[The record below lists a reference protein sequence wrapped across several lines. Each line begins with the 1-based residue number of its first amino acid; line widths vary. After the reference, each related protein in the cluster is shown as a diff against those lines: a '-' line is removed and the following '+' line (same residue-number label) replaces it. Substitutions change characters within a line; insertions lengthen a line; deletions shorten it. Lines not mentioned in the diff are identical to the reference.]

1 MLTTSP
7 KAHPAALAVRV
18 TTSSTDV
25 QVRGVQRLGGPA
37 LRGDEAFPMGSI
49 TKSMT
54 ATLAGVLVQEG
65 RIAWTSRVVDVLP
78 ELAPL
83 SRSEYAGVTLKDLL
97 AHRGGLAHR
106 NFKRPRGRR
115 SAAGLEGLELA
126 ELTPGLLLWPDS
138 TGSRRFARSSFGI
151 DIRVSPWFVGIELTC
166 GAAPPWLRWQRT
178 LVQDSSDGRRGPGG
192 FSPAPPRVPALWV
205 AAADPAPGG

>member
-1 MLTTSP
+1 MRTTINIDDDLLAQAAKLTGSLDRTAMIHEGL
-7 KAHPAALAVRV
+7 KALIERESARRLA
-18 TTSSTDV
+18 
-25 QVRGVQRLGGPA
+25 RLGGTQPNLKAPA
-37 LRGDEAFPMGSI
+37 HG
-49 TKSMT
+49 
-54 ATLAGVLVQEG
+54 
-65 RIAWTSRVVDVLP
+65 
-78 ELAPL
+78 
-83 SRSEYAGVTLKDLL
+83 
-97 AHRGGLAHR
+97 